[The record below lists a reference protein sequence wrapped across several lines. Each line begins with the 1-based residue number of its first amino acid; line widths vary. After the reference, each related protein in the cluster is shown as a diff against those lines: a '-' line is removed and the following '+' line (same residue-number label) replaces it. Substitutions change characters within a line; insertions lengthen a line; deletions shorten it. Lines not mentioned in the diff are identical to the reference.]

1 MIRETSAMTLQ
12 HNLSELLNNVQFQH
26 EQFIIT
32 DAGKP
37 VAALVDMMIFEKIR
51 QNEQAFQSMSDE
63 IAQAFADSSEDDI
76 DALISEA
83 KKAQQGK
90 LFKPLNS
97 ANL

>member
-1 MIRETSAMTLQ
+1 MIRETSATTVQ
-12 HNLSELLNNVQFQH
+12 HNLTDLLNKVQFQH

-63 IAQAFADSSEDDI
+63 IAQAFAESIEDEI

-83 KKAQQGK
+83 KKAK
-90 LFKPLNS
+90 
-97 ANL
+97 

>member
-1 MIRETSAMTLQ
+1 MMIQETSATTAQ
-12 HNLSELLNNVQFQH
+12 NNLSELLNKVQFQH

-37 VAALVDMMIFEKIR
+37 VAALVDMMIFERIR

-63 IAQAFADSSEDDI
+63 IAQAFAESSEDEI

-83 KKAQQGK
+83 KKA
-90 LFKPLNS
+90 
-97 ANL
+97 

>member
-1 MIRETSAMTLQ
+1 MIRETSAMAVQ
-12 HNLSELLNNVQFQH
+12 HNLSELLNKVQFQH

-63 IAQAFADSSEDDI
+63 IALAFAESSEDEI

-83 KKAQQGK
+83 KKA
-90 LFKPLNS
+90 
-97 ANL
+97 

>member
-1 MIRETSAMTLQ
+1 MIRETSAMTVQ
-12 HNLSELLNNVQFQH
+12 HNLSEMHNKVQFQH

-63 IAQAFADSSEDDI
+63 IALAFAESSEDDI

-83 KKAQQGK
+83 KKA
-90 LFKPLNS
+90 
-97 ANL
+97 

>member
-1 MIRETSAMTLQ
+1 MIQETSATTVQ
-12 HNLSELLNNVQFQH
+12 KNLSELLNKVQFQH

-63 IAQAFADSSEDDI
+63 IALAFAESSEDEI

-83 KKAQQGK
+83 KKT
-90 LFKPLNS
+90 
-97 ANL
+97 

>member
-1 MIRETSAMTLQ
+1 MIRETSAMTVQ
-12 HNLSELLNNVQFQH
+12 HNLSELLNKVQFQH

-63 IAQAFADSSEDDI
+63 SALAFAGSSEEDI

-83 KKAQQGK
+83 KKA
-90 LFKPLNS
+90 
-97 ANL
+97 